1 MVTAGQDRKLN
12 IWNIVNGKHARSYKP
27 DTSGGDELYKVCTPI
42 LYDTV
47 VEFILLACLS
57 TYPDH
62 AVPTM
67 AAVVHECCMYC
78 TTYMHVLIYCICYVK
93 LAQKHT
99 LG

>member
-47 VEFILLACLS
+47 VVLYAPLVILQVIRSYNVKRLS
-57 TYPDH
+57 HRTCTN
-62 AVPTM
+62 ALG
-67 AAVVHECCMYC
+67 VHLVGMFE
-78 TTYMHVLIYCICYVK
+78 HIP
-93 LAQKHT
+93 
-99 LG
+99 